1 MAIVWLLIG
10 VGLLLVELRHLA
22 FYALFAAVGSFGAGV
37 VALAAPSAIGVQLV
51 VAIALAAAGV
61 VAVRPAMN
69 RTFHQH
75 RGGRVARGVHG
86 GLVGCEALTLDQVG
100 SLHSRGH
107 VRLNGERWLAVS
119 GAADAIAPGTPVIVT
134 AVEGTTLTVWPA
146 EDLMPGS
153 DLPGALPPPD
163 EAPPEGADGR
173 TG

>member
-1 MAIVWLLIG
+1 MAFVWLLIG

-22 FYALFAAVGSFGAGV
+22 FYALFVAIGCFGAGA
-37 VALAAPSAIGVQLV
+37 VALAAPSAIGVQVV

-61 VAVRPAMN
+61 VAIRPAMS

-86 GLVGCEALTLDQVG
+86 GLVGSEALTLDQVG
-100 SLHSRGH
+100 SMHARGH

-119 GAADAIAPGTPVIVT
+119 GAAEAIAPGTPVIVT

-146 EDLMPGS
+146 QDV
-153 DLPGALPPPD
+153 LPEHEPTGALPPPD
-163 EAPPEGADGR
+163 DTPPDGADGR
-173 TG
+173 TL